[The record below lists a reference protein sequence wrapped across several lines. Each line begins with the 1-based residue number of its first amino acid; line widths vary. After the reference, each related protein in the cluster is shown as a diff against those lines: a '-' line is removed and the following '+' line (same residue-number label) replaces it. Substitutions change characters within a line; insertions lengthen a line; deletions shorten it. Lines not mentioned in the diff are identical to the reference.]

1 MNKENIIC
9 NEEIYIPVN
18 IQTNSKND
26 ISDLID
32 QKSLL
37 KTKES
42 IHSIVNVQPNENMNL
57 KYLEKYK
64 EVYIPKIYLME
75 YNDPKK
81 YEYEPDNIS
90 STQNFINFQNNPYF
104 NYGYNIEQWKIY
116 VDKIRSKF
124 DELNELVKK
133 GKIRLPEPNNEMEY
147 LMALPSD
154 FGGLGELYHEDK
166 YENLKFY
173 NPKEPEN
180 ANKSFMKQIKF
191 DRKETWFPLKPNP
204 ESFTKKITFYDFL
217 NLKYNFFNLNNINM
231 NLLNKNNNISSG
243 NITSNEEKDKNNFNN
258 IKLDDKLDEKNDEN
272 KKLNSKDDNEEEK
285 EEEEEEEDYNLKTR
299 ERSRSRRSIDDY
311 NDGYYDRRDRE
322 DRKRNR
328 NRKIKYYNSSGYNR
342 EYSYRNNY
350 KYYLS
355 RDNNYYYDKYKNK
368 KNYFKHSFKKYY

>member
-37 KTKES
+37 KTKETKES

-173 NPKEPEN
+173 NPKDQEN

-258 IKLDDKLDEKNDEN
+258 IKLDDKIDEKNDEN
-272 KKLNSKDDNEEEK
+272 KKLNSQDDSEEEK
-285 EEEEEEEDYNLKTR
+285 EEEEDYNLKTR

-322 DRKRNR
+322 DRKINR

>member
-26 ISDLID
+26 ISDLIER
-32 QKSLL
+32 KSLL

-42 IHSIVNVQPNENMNL
+42 LHSIVNVQPNENMNL
-57 KYLEKYK
+57 NYLEKYK

-231 NLLNKNNNISSG
+231 NLLNKNNNI
-243 NITSNEEKDKNNFNN
+243 
-258 IKLDDKLDEKNDEN
+258 
-272 KKLNSKDDNEEEK
+272 KKKK
-285 EEEEEEEDYNLKTR
+285 
-299 ERSRSRRSIDDY
+299 
-311 NDGYYDRRDRE
+311 
-322 DRKRNR
+322 
-328 NRKIKYYNSSGYNR
+328 KIII
-342 EYSYRNNY
+342 
-350 KYYLS
+350 
-355 RDNNYYYDKYKNK
+355 
-368 KNYFKHSFKKYY
+368 

>member
-26 ISDLID
+26 ISDLIER
-32 QKSLL
+32 KSLL
-37 KTKES
+37 KTKETKES

-104 NYGYNIEQWKIY
+104 NYGYNIEQWKKY

-180 ANKSFMKQIKF
+180 ANKPFMKQIKF

-272 KKLNSKDDNEEEK
+272 KKLNSKGDNEEEK
-285 EEEEEEEDYNLKTR
+285 EEEDYNLKTR

>member
-26 ISDLID
+26 ISDLIER
-32 QKSLL
+32 KSLL
-37 KTKES
+37 KTKETKES

-285 EEEEEEEDYNLKTR
+285 EEEDYNLKTR